1 MTRIVN
7 LATANTKLLE
17 DSSQLLQI
25 SSAPLREIQIRLC
38 CKTRRDTALGIKIPP
53 GIVELV
59 FPSKNR
65 RTLKDRPREF
75 HDEKIAA
82 LALPISP
89 GARSESIYQAF
100 EEEDVAFLTLRD
112 TNCSRSNV
120 PSCSA
125 PSKYALLIRYPRVT
139 QTTRRSLFDS
149 AGGGGRKYRERSLLR
164 DTPKKGSGLDA
175 RDREA
180 EALSTLPRP
189 PSPDGS

>member
-25 SSAPLREIQIRLC
+25 SSALLREIQIRLC
-38 CKTRRDTALGIKIPP
+38 CRTRRDAALGIKISPS
-53 GIVELV
+53 IVELV

-112 TNCSRSNV
+112 ANCSRSNGAIV
-120 PSCSA
+120 QCAEQICPAHSSPSCDADYEAEPLRFRGKRWAKVSRAFAA
-125 PSKYALLIRYPRVT
+125 PRYPKKREWI
-139 QTTRRSLFDS
+139 RRS
-149 AGGGGRKYRERSLLR
+149 RS
-164 DTPKKGSGLDA
+164 GSRGPFYLA
-175 RDREA
+175 KA
-180 EALSTLPRP
+180 SFA
-189 PSPDGS
+189 